1 MNGSK
6 HMFFLK
12 DQRNY
17 EQKSSLEVVDF
28 KNETLKRKKMLLLVT
43 TIVSLHKNGDN
54 RMIWSLT

>member
-1 MNGSK
+1 
-6 HMFFLK
+6 MFFLK

>member
-1 MNGSK
+1 
-6 HMFFLK
+6 MFFLK

-43 TIVSLHKNGDN
+43 TIVGLLKNGDI